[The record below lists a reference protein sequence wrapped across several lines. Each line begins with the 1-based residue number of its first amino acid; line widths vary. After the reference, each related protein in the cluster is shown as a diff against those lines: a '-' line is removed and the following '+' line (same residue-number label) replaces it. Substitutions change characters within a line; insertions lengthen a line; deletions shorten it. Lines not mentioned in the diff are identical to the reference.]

1 MITHIKNHEAIH
13 ASKETSIASSGAI
26 MNKDGS
32 RALSTVAHGNRIPV
46 FNTTDSSPICIHS
59 NEFEA
64 IKEGVLDGAKV
75 ILDIESEAD
84 GSEYRYGPRQPKF
97 SHS

>member
-1 MITHIKNHEAIH
+1 
-13 ASKETSIASSGAI
+13 

-46 FNTTDSSPICIHS
+46 FNTTDGSPICIHS